1 MKINTPV
8 ATMGIRGTT
17 GWVQEIA
24 TITANLGNVSYSFAV
39 VDDFN
44 STGHGQYDLIDA
56 NGNII
61 ATVSQTGYVTYVTPQ
76 GVGQQPLV
84 STAPMTNSQLG
95 FEQQIIQ
102 QVFGVLNSINNPNPN
117 PQSTPGTPGSGTP
130 PNQLNELP
138 HLLQE
143 NSGQPFAV
151 NIPLPGP
158 SGTSVSG
165 TVTINTT
172 TQQQQA
178 ITQNNNPTST
188 VSWTSTTGGDW
199 NDPANW
205 SDALAPTGSQ
215 NVDITLPVK
224 VTIDGA
230 EEAASLVI
238 GAGGILNII
247 AGGEIVVANGISNA
261 GVLQLNSSGG
271 DPQLVIDGTVYLLGG
286 GTIEFKGPAAQNV
299 VTGFAGSG
307 ATLVNVDNTI
317 EGSGIIGQGDG
328 ALTLVNGSLGTIDA
342 TPLIA
347 GDSGVL
353 TINTGNTVS
362 NSGLLEAGNTAAAT
376 AGTLQIDDV
385 VDNAGLIDAV
395 TAGSILDI
403 KTDSIAWTGGTATA
417 GTNGILID
425 AGAQLLVDLA
435 ELKLT
440 GGGAVS
446 LAGGM
451 IEGFASGNILDNV
464 DNTISG
470 YGTIGGA
477 GGALT
482 LENAGV
488 IEANISG
495 QALVLD
501 TGNAIVN
508 AGTLEA
514 TNGGTL
520 IVDDNVNG
528 TGSATISGGG
538 TLEFQSGVSTQQ
550 TVTFNDATG
559 TLALADPAAFHASLT
574 GLVDSDTIDLTNIAP
589 SDIKLTM
596 IEGSTLVV
604 AETNGSVLTFN
615 IAGSLPGNHFSVQ
628 GDSSIP
634 GVSVGHG
641 TDLVLSAAVAPTI
654 TGTVAGQPTTSEAPV
669 DPFSGVTIVDA
680 NNGGTDTLTITF
692 SGNDGTLADGADF
705 HGLTGS
711 NGNYTLS
718 GTAAAITSELDA
730 LVFTPVDGVP
740 NTAVTTAFT
749 LSDFELRLQHA
760 DSGQHDHG
768 DRHRSGGGADDHGN
782 GSGPAHDL
790 GSAGRSVLRRDH
802 RRHQQWRDGY
812 ADHHVLGQRRHAGGR
827 RRLPWPDRLERELH
841 PVRNGGGHHERT
853 RRVGVHAGRRRA
865 EHRGDDGLH
874 AERFRAPPTARR
886 QWTARPR

>member
-1 MKINTPV
+1 MAYASMPGSGYGATASVIPNAHGDTVSVPDAELLFNGDFRRAGPDLVLTGHDGRHHLIAGYFSGAKKPALVAPNGASLSPDLVDLLAGSPAPGQYAQAQPTTPADAIGKVEKAIGNVTAIRNGVAVALHVGDPVFKSDIIQTGSNSSAGIGFPDGTALNLIANTRMALNDYSYDPNGTSNVALVSLVQGTFAFVAGRVAHTGDMKIETPV

-24 TITANLGNVSYSFAV
+24 SITANLGNVSYSFAV

-84 STAPMTNSQLG
+84 STAPMSNSQLG

-188 VSWTSTTGGDW
+188 VSWTSTTGGAW

-261 GVLQLNSSGG
+261 GVVQLNSSGG

-376 AGTLQIDDV
+376 AGTLQIDNV

-403 KTDSIAWTGGTATA
+403 KTNSIAWTGGTATA

-589 SDIKLTM
+589 SDIKSTM

-615 IAGSLPGNHFSVQ
+615 IAGSLPGNYFSVQ

-641 TDLVLSAAVAPTI
+641 TDLVLRSL
-654 TGTVAGQPTTSEAPV
+654 SR
-669 DPFSGVTIVDA
+669 
-680 NNGGTDTLTITF
+680 
-692 SGNDGTLADGADF
+692 LA
-705 HGLTGS
+705 
-711 NGNYTLS
+711 
-718 GTAAAITSELDA
+718 
-730 LVFTPVDGVP
+730 
-740 NTAVTTAFT
+740 
-749 LSDFELRLQHA
+749 
-760 DSGQHDHG
+760 
-768 DRHRSGGGADDHGN
+768 
-782 GSGPAHDL
+782 
-790 GSAGRSVLRRDH
+790 
-802 RRHQQWRDGY
+802 
-812 ADHHVLGQRRHAGGR
+812 
-827 RRLPWPDRLERELH
+827 RRLSKRLRM
-841 PVRNGGGHHERT
+841 
-853 RRVGVHAGRRRA
+853 AA
-865 EHRGDDGLH
+865 S
-874 AERFRAPPTARR
+874 A
-886 QWTARPR
+886 